1 MLSQRTPTPEAGHRQ
16 VTSERIPLAGVNER
30 SPRVSRR
37 VVGACLVS
45 LALTGC
51 ASTSGRAQS
60 ANSTSTVGSIIA
72 STASAGA
79 TTISQSSTSTTAVPT
94 KRILELAQSEGTLT
108 TLLRL
113 LKTAGLGAE
122 LSGGGPFS
130 LLAPSDAAFAKL
142 DPATLD
148 KLERQPDLLRDVLR
162 YHVVAKKIS
171 AKDVSAGK
179 VSTLEGST
187 VTLKAAGAFPTVN
200 GANVTRGA
208 KATNGTILVI
218 DTVLIPPDRTLP

>member
-1 MLSQRTPTPEAGHRQ
+1 MGQL
-16 VTSERIPLAGVNER
+16 I
-30 SPRVSRR
+30 
-37 VVGACLVS
+37 
-45 LALTGC
+45 
-51 ASTSGRAQS
+51 
-60 ANSTSTVGSIIA
+60 
-72 STASAGA
+72 
-79 TTISQSSTSTTAVPT
+79 
-94 KRILELAQSEGTLT
+94 
-108 TLLRL
+108 
-113 LKTAGLGAE
+113 AE